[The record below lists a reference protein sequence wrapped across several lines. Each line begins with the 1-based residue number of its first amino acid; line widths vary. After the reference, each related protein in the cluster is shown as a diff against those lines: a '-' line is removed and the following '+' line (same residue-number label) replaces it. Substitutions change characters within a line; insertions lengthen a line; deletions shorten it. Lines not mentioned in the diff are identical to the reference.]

1 MYFFASIWL
10 LSAPSLIIF
19 CYLDFWNVMHSF
31 CSRAFRHAV
40 KLWLL
45 CQGTMKEQ
53 QKAPLELMKDGS
65 LVSMIMISVP
75 QRSSALR
82 TTFSED
88 LMLLRIAL
96 FIAFKITTSLVIYKL
111 YENSKGVSSPSLG
124 SVIGTYSNS
133 GWSFPNIASGAD

>member
-1 MYFFASIWL
+1 
-10 LSAPSLIIF
+10 
-19 CYLDFWNVMHSF
+19 
-31 CSRAFRHAV
+31 
-40 KLWLL
+40 
-45 CQGTMKEQ
+45 MKEQ

-133 GWSFPNIASGAD
+133 G